1 MINNMSKKKIVLVV
15 GARPNFMKSAPLLN
29 ELEKN
34 NDFFENILIH
44 TGQHYDSNLSDF
56 FFEDLKMQKSD
67 IYLGIGSGTHAE
79 QTGNIMIALEKEL
92 IKIQPDLVIV
102 FGDINSTLATAI
114 VTSKLDLKL
123 AHIEAGLRSFDNRMP
138 EEINRIV
145 TDRLAD
151 YLFVT
156 EKVGVDNLINEGVAK
171 DKIHLCGNIMIDAL
185 MNNIKLAQ
193 KSNILTKLSLNSKEF
208 VTVTLHRPSNV
219 DNKEIF
225 EKLIGILL
233 DISKKYKIIFPC
245 HPRTYKKLKEFS
257 ILDKVSS
264 DNFRIIEP
272 LGYHDFLKLMESSKF
287 IISDSGGIQAD
298 ATYLKIPCL
307 TLRETTEQPST
318 IEQGTN
324 TLCGNSKELIKE
336 KVDEIISG
344 KYKSGEMPDLWDGKT
359 SERIVKILREKLY
372 FT

>member
-1 MINNMSKKKIVLVV
+1 MPKKKIVLVV
-15 GARPNFMKSAPLLN
+15 GARPNFMKSAPLIN

-34 NDFFENILIH
+34 NNLFENILIH

-56 FFEDLKMQKSD
+56 FFEDLKLPKSD
-67 IYLGIGSGTHAE
+67 IYLGVGSGTHAE
-79 QTGNIMIALEKEL
+79 QTGKIMITLEKEL
-92 IKIQPDLVIV
+92 INIKPDLVVV

-114 VTSKLDLKL
+114 VTSKLHLKL

-171 DKIHLCGNIMIDAL
+171 EKIHLCGNIMIDAL
-185 MNNIKLAQ
+185 MNNIKSAQ
-193 KSNILTKLSLNSKEF
+193 KSDILAKLSLKSKEF

-219 DNKEIF
+219 DNKEVF
-225 EKLIGILL
+225 EKLIDILL
-233 DISKKYKIIFPC
+233 EISKKYKIIFPC
-245 HPRTYKKLKEFS
+245 HPRTYQNLKDFKMLE
-257 ILDKVSS
+257 KVNGN
-264 DNFRIIEP
+264 DFRIIEP

-287 IISDSGGIQAD
+287 IITDSGGIQAD
-298 ATYLKIPCL
+298 TTYLKIPCL

-324 TLCGNSKELIKE
+324 TLCGNSEELIKK
-336 KVDEIISG
+336 KVDEVLAG
-344 KYKSGEMPDLWDGKT
+344 KYKSGRLPELWDGKT
-359 SERIVKILREKLY
+359 SERIVKTLREEL
-372 FT
+372 